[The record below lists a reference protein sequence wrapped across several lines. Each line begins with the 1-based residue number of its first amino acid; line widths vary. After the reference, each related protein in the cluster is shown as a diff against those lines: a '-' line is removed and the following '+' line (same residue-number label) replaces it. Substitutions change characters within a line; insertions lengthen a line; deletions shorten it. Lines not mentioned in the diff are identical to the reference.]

1 MADPPTGLSRPDA
14 QTDRNRAP
22 QEDSPTDPGR
32 LPGKLDQRQE
42 GKECQDSSGI
52 NEWSR
57 NISTVGV
64 LPKGGSPSL
73 IQAGLDR
80 AIHEGII
87 GGSTRLHDR
96 RQHGGTEDH
105 GQQSRGQGTTAV
117 KDDADQNR
125 QAGDGESDDRNMI
138 QGDVEMGRREEGIH
152 GCLERLNR

>member
-14 QTDRNRAP
+14 QTDRNRAS
-22 QEDSPTDPGR
+22 QEDSPADPSR
-32 LPGKLDQRQE
+32 LTGKLDER
-42 GKECQDSSGI
+42 KERKKCKDSSGV
-52 NEWSR
+52 NKWRRDVS
-57 NISTVGV
+57 SVGM
-64 LPKGGSPSL
+64 LPEGGLPRI
-73 IQAGLDR
+73 IQSWLDR
-80 AIHEGII
+80 SIHEGII
-87 GGSTRLHDR
+87 GSSSRLHDR